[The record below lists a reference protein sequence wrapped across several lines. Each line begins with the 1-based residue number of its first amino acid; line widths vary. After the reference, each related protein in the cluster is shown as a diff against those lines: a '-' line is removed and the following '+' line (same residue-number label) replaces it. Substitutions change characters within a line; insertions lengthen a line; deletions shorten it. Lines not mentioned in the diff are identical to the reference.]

1 MISKTKHILLIA
13 FTILTHLGL
22 NAQVKVGYIN
32 TNELLL
38 LLPEVKV
45 ANDSLKNAKE
55 RQDAKIQ
62 NMVSDLTKKAISL
75 EQRKN
80 EIAPVQYQKEVELL
94 KAEEQKIYELE
105 SLGKQEL
112 TLMSE
117 NLLNPIQTKVNEV
130 IKEVATENGYSY
142 VFDAAQ
148 GMVLY
153 TDPSVNLLDKVKAK
167 LTK

>member
-1 MISKTKHILLIA
+1 MINITKACTITCLLFVSA
-13 FTILTHLGL
+13 FAI

-38 LLPEVKV
+38 MLPEVKI
-45 ANDSLKNAKE
+45 ANDSLKNAKDK
-55 RQDAKIQ
+55 QDAKIQ
-62 NMVSDLTKKAISL
+62 GMVTELTKKAIGL

-80 EIAPVQYQKEVELL
+80 DIAPVQYQKEVDLI

-105 SLGKQEL
+105 DLGKQEITIL
-112 TLMSE
+112 SE

-130 IKEVATENGYSY
+130 IRLVAAENGISY
-142 VFDAAQ
+142 VLDAAQ

-153 TDPSVNLLDKVKAK
+153 ADPAVNLLDKVKGK
-167 LTK
+167 LMK